1 MFGANVFFKG
11 TGARLPVAL
20 LKDDVVGACLLI
32 IYMGQAVSKDDIE
45 I

>member
-1 MFGANVFFKG
+1 MYFSKG
-11 TGARLPVAL
+11 TGAGLPGML

-32 IYMGQAVSKDDIE
+32 IYMGQAVSRDDIE